1 MRALRF
7 TPEAEAQLDA
17 FEQRAL
23 AAPKTWG
30 ESLATVL
37 LRLRNLQTYPDSGP
51 AVAQSRQGL
60 RQVADW
66 HVRAV
71 YEETQHEIVVVAF
84 QDCRADPA
92 ILRRLG

>member
-7 TPEAEAQLDA
+7 TPDAEAQRDV
-17 FEQRAL
+17 FEQRAI

-30 ESLATVL
+30 QALATVEKRL
-37 LRLRNLQTYPDSGP
+37 LQLQTYPYSGP
-51 AVAQSRQGL
+51 AVAESERQL
-60 RQVADW
+60 RNVADW

-71 YEETQHEIVVVAF
+71 YFETPEAIEVVAF

-92 ILRRLG
+92 VLRRLG